1 MHSAKLITANSKKWF
16 GFFSAII
23 FCTVAFAQEN
33 SPYSRYGL
41 GDLVPNQN
49 ITTKGMGGISA
60 GYSDF
65 QSINF
70 TNPASLG
77 NVSNTIFDIGTEVDV
92 RSLKSTNPAKKFT
105 ATNALFSYLQLGF
118 PLASPK
124 MMKKNKFWGMSF
136 GLRPVSSINYKIE
149 KNERLPGI
157 DSINTLFEGSGG
169 LNQVF
174 VGTGVRINKFNIGFN
189 VGYMF
194 GNKEYSTRRSFIN
207 DSIVYYRSNSATKSN
222 FGGVFVNGA
231 LQYEIKINETS
242 TLRIGAYGSLQQ
254 TLKAKKDEIRETF
267 SYDGNGAE
275 FKIDSIYAQNG
286 IKGTVEYP
294 SNFGFGFTLINKHWL
309 LGIDY
314 DATQWNN
321 YRFYNTADQ
330 VQSNFTIRAGAQ
342 YYPAKDNTPGKKYF
356 SFVKYRAGFFY
367 GPDYIKVNDATRP
380 QYGITV
386 GTGMPLTSLQ
396 RLSYG
401 GEFVLLNTALEVG
414 GRGNKNTNLRES
426 IVRFSV
432 GLSMNARWFRKPKY
446 D

>member
-1 MHSAKLITANSKKWF
+1 
-16 GFFSAII
+16 
-23 FCTVAFAQEN
+23 
-33 SPYSRYGL
+33 
-41 GDLVPNQN
+41 
-49 ITTKGMGGISA
+49 
-60 GYSDF
+60 
-65 QSINF
+65 
-70 TNPASLG
+70 
-77 NVSNTIFDIGTEVDV
+77 
-92 RSLKSTNPAKKFT
+92 
-105 ATNALFSYLQLGF
+105 
-118 PLASPK
+118 
-124 MMKKNKFWGMSF
+124 MSF